1 MNKYGAVRCW
11 SDLCQRMFDSKA
23 ERDHGEGLRLRQL
36 AGEIFGLEYQPWY
49 PLCENPRVAYVAD
62 FRYRE
67 KGRIV
72 VEDVKGVM
80 TGESRVKIAWVKEKY
95 GVEVILIRR

>member
-11 SDLCQRMFDSKA
+11 SELCQRTFDSKA
-23 ERDHGEGLRLRQL
+23 ERFRGEELRLRQL
-36 AGEIFGLEYQPWY
+36 DGEIADLEYQPRY
-49 PLCENPRVAYVAD
+49 PLSKSPKVTYVAD

-67 KGRIV
+67 NGKIV

-80 TGESRVKIAWVKEKY
+80 TGESRVKIAWVKEKH
-95 GVEVILIRR
+95 GVEVQIIRR